1 MKIKR
6 MVSLMLCGMMLVA
19 GLGGCGK
26 EPVSADGETVDSK
39 STQIE
44 GGVDASGSMGRF
56 MESEVALPENVSDI
70 LYAALLADGSI
81 ELFAR
86 NSDNDS
92 YQVQVSKDGGESFSA
107 LAIDAGQIDEIFN
120 AYIFSSAIRSD
131 GTVVGLMPGKDNT
144 GSIMAGIIRPDG
156 SMEKKELVIPDVE
169 SQNQEYAATPMD
181 CAFDAAGNLIIENLN
196 SYFYRADIESG
207 TCELLTDLEEKHVRH
222 FGIAGN
228 QVLAVAEDGISIV
241 NSADGTAWE
250 ADGLLDEMM
259 AADITLADKNGEY
272 ARPLVFTGGDS
283 EDMIFYVNHQG
294 LFGHARG
301 SSINEQLINGALCTI
316 GDTSAGFLNLMMV
329 DERQFYLAIID
340 GTDAGKLLKYVYDE
354 NVPTMPEK
362 ELKIYAL
369 KDTTFL
375 RQAVSSYQKNHQDVF
390 VNLQI
395 GRSGED
401 GVTAQD
407 AIRALNTEILAGN
420 GPDVLILD
428 GLPVESYIEKGML
441 KDISAV
447 VEEID
452 GSEGVFGNVKQAY
465 QKDGAIYQFPA
476 RFYVSLVNGD
486 EEALAAGAS
495 LEKLADYVTAQKA
508 AGESKIFPMGGAAK
522 LLEKLY
528 YADSAGWF
536 DESGKLKEEAI
547 EQYLSCAKQI
557 YDAQPN
563 ESEAVDY
570 YSPKIDASLFG
581 TLDAFSVVM
590 KEAKLGYGTLVDI
603 SELVMLHSM
612 NEVHGWSF
620 SPANVD
626 VVKGFGV
633 YQLAGILAG
642 TDVGEQAED
651 FLRTLFGAECGT
663 LSYNGFPVNR
673 AAYEALCEQ
682 EKHAYD
688 GNEGNAGVNVSTPEG
703 EHYNLLFQNLSDEVT
718 EKITGILGAAQKPVC
733 MDEVIK
739 EIVLEQGEKALKG
752 EIAVDEA
759 LHEIMQ
765 KCNLYLSE

>member
-6 MVSLMLCGMMLVA
+6 MVSLMLCGMLLVA

-26 EPVSADGETVDSK
+26 EPVLADGETVDSK

-44 GGVDASGSMGRF
+44 GGMDASGSMGRF

-169 SQNQEYAATPMD
+169 SQNQEYAAMPMD

-340 GTDAGKLLKYVYDE
+340 GTVAGKLLKYVYDE

-570 YSPKIDASLFG
+570 YSPEIDASLFG

-688 GNEGNAGVNVSTPEG
+688 GNEGNAGVSVSTPEG
-703 EHYNLLFQNLSDEVT
+703 ERYNLLFQNLSDEVT
-718 EKITGILGAAQKPVC
+718 EKITGILEAAQKPVC